1 LWLYV
6 VPSAARGV
14 GEDERRRRYVS
25 HLGDELSLASV
36 VGNPFRVEVGLA
48 WGESPVDGFA
58 VDLGGP
64 LPVGSVQLWGVCV
77 AATAELATAVVPR
90 RQVVAGDVSDVGK
103 LAGQLTIVSAARS

>member
-14 GEDERRRRYVS
+14 GEDERLRRYVS

-64 LPVGSVQLWGVCV
+64 LPVGSVQLWGS
-77 AATAELATAVVPR
+77 AWQ
-90 RQVVAGDVSDVGK
+90 RQLSLPQRLCRGARLSLVMYPM
-103 LAGQLTIVSAARS
+103 SASWRASSR